1 MSPGSCA
8 PMENSPPGIHTMP
21 AVPDV
26 GGRTVFGTVGRNAT
40 GMVLAGDD
48 AAGDDVAGAG
58 VTGVVVAGLERV
70 ILTARAA
77 TPVTITANTTPR
89 FHAAVTPG
97 RCDGDLS
104 GVPRRLRLLTT

>member
-1 MSPGSCA
+1 
-8 PMENSPPGIHTMP
+8 MP

-26 GGRTVFGTVGRNAT
+26 GDGLVFGTVGRNVTTT
-40 GMVLAGDD
+40 GMALAGDD
-48 AAGDDVAGAG
+48 EAGVGVAGAG
-58 VTGVVVAGLERV
+58 VAGVERI

-77 TPVTITANTTPR
+77 TPVTLTANTTPR

-104 GVPRRLRLLTT
+104 GVPRRLRLLTASPRLVLKSWDVTS

>member
-1 MSPGSCA
+1 
-8 PMENSPPGIHTMP
+8 MP
-21 AVPDV
+21 VVPDV
-26 GGRTVFGTVGRNAT
+26 GGGTVFGTVGRNAT

-48 AAGDDVAGAG
+48 VAGADVTG
-58 VTGVVVAGLERV
+58 ADVTGVGVAGLERV

-77 TPVTITANTTPR
+77 TPVTITVKTTPR

-104 GVPRRLRLLTT
+104 GIPRRLRLLTA